1 MAAGPDAGRGPG
13 DQHRPWQSPGSPA
26 GTGAR
31 GSAVLDQVVQALGDV
46 VTEIRDRTRS
56 PATPGWRPVPGVD
69 PRLLLRLSDAERDAA
84 AEVLREA
91 YAHGRL
97 DLPEF
102 EERLTLVHA
111 ARVHGDI
118 APILADLPGGPPGPG
133 AGSPAPG
140 RGAFGGFAA
149 FDAQGGGEQEVL
161 TAVLREVRR
170 TGAWE
175 VPPRLRVRV
184 RGGSVL
190 LDLRTARVRSELVH
204 IDVQLAGGRIVVI
217 VPDGVPVEVRDGLT
231 VLGSRR
237 DRVRSPAPGAD
248 RGTAAGAARGRRPV
262 DSPAAPGTAVVVS
275 GEVVAGQ
282 LVVRSPTMRERWRRA

>member
-1 MAAGPDAGRGPG
+1 M
-13 DQHRPWQSPGSPA
+13 
-26 GTGAR
+26 
-31 GSAVLDQVVQALGDV
+31 LDQVVQAFGDV
-46 VTEIRDRTRS
+46 VTEIRERTRN
-56 PATPGWRPVPGVD
+56 PVPGSSRPAPEGD

-97 DLPEF
+97 ELTEF

-111 ARVHGDI
+111 ARVHGQI
-118 APILADLPGGPPGPG
+118 PPILADLPGGFAAPG
-133 AGSPAPG
+133 AGYPAG
-140 RGAFGGFAA
+140 ASSRGGAGGFDGFTA
-149 FDAQGGGEQEVL
+149 FDTSGGGEEVL
-161 TAVLREVRR
+161 TAVLREIRR

-175 VPPRLRVRV
+175 VPARLRLRV
-184 RGGSVL
+184 RGGSAL
-190 LDLRTARVRSELVH
+190 LDLRQARVRSELIT

-237 DRVRSPAPGAD
+237 DRVHSPVPAPGRTAGSAYGVGGRPE
-248 RGTAAGAARGRRPV
+248 RGNRRSSSSTGTRDSRREGDTTGR
-262 DSPAAPGTAVVVS
+262 PGVAVTRIVVS

-282 LVVRSPTMRERWRRA
+282 LVVRPPTLRERWRG